1 MVFNPVSAPRR
12 ARLSDAICTQVEALI
27 VDGKLRSGEALP
39 SERDLAQRLKV
50 SRPSLREALLRLE
63 AHGLVRVRR
72 GGGYETADVLAP
84 TLTDPLVHLLHR
96 HARAVED
103 VLEMRYAFEALCA
116 SFAAERAN
124 ATDVRRIGKAFRASD
139 RRRGP
144 HDPLGDADADAE
156 FHLAIA
162 EASHNTALVHV
173 MRGLYNLLRTSAHR
187 ARETLY
193 RQPGNVEFLRDQ
205 HRAIYE
211 AIVARDADEARAAA
225 QVHLGFIL
233 ASVRQ
238 MREPVPASQPRKR
251 IGLKS
256 SVRTRDSA
264 PAPLPSQRMHLRSA
278 HPPRMPTAE
287 PEAMPKT
294 KTGTPRSVHQ
304 RRKQ

>member
-1 MVFNPVSAPRR
+1 MVFDPVTAPRR

-27 VDGKLRSGEALP
+27 VDGKLRPGEALP
-39 SERDLAQRLKV
+39 SERDLAQQLKV

-103 VLEMRYAFEALCA
+103 VLEMRHGVEALCA
-116 SFAAERAN
+116 SFAAERAS
-124 ATDVRRIGKAFRASD
+124 AADIRRIGMAFRASD
-139 RRRGP
+139 RRRGQ

-187 ARETLY
+187 AREALY
-193 RQPGNVEFLRDQ
+193 RHPGNLEFLRDQ
-205 HRAIYE
+205 HRTIYE
-211 AIVARDADEARAAA
+211 AIVARDAEQARAAA
-225 QVHLGFIL
+225 QIHLGFIL

-238 MREPVPASQPRKR
+238 LREPLAKTPARKR
-251 IGLKS
+251 
-256 SVRTRDSA
+256 TR
-264 PAPLPSQRMHLRSA
+264 
-278 HPPRMPTAE
+278 
-287 PEAMPKT
+287 
-294 KTGTPRSVHQ
+294 
-304 RRKQ
+304 